1 MLEGIW
7 VGAMPLWQL
16 AQNVLPPQNIDR
28 LQTAPNR
35 DMLNIYVRIVS
46 WQNLSVLRPRFNPL
60 IHFYSK
66 SNFPIFHQVLYRNL
80 QIRPQKWVS
89 HWFLTKKKKKL
100 YPKKFQIAKVIPQK
114 RNFSTFDFIFQIWE
128 PSLARNN
135 KILWPNQT
143 QPFKGQ
149 QHSAVYIVTFSIVHW
164 GGGEGLV
171 ADGGQGHEDMRAG
184 SLLHR
189 KGKVGL

>member
-46 WQNLSVLRPRFNPL
+46 WQNLSVLRPRQNPST
-60 IHFYSK
+60 HFYSK
-66 SNFPIFHQVLYRNL
+66 SDFPIFHQILYRNL

-89 HWFLTKKKKKL
+89 HWFLTKKKNCTPKSFKLLKLSSKKEF
-100 YPKKFQIAKVIPQK
+100 FQLWILFFKSE
-114 RNFSTFDFIFQIWE
+114 N
-128 PSLARNN
+128 LARNN
-135 KILWPNQT
+135 IILWPNQT
-143 QPFKGQ
+143 QPSNKGQ
-149 QHSAVYIVTFSIVHW
+149 RFSAAI
-164 GGGEGLV
+164 
-171 ADGGQGHEDMRAG
+171 
-184 SLLHR
+184 
-189 KGKVGL
+189 

>member
-1 MLEGIW
+1 MKTMNQECQAARPW
-7 VGAMPLWQL
+7 HYNERKCEQSEDPTNNNSALWQL
-16 AQNVLPPQNIDR
+16 AQNVLAPQNIDR
-28 LQTAPNR
+28 LGTAWYR
-35 DMLNIYVRIVS
+35 DMLNIYVRKVS

-100 YPKKFQIAKVIPQK
+100 YPKKFQIAKVIPKK

-128 PSLARNN
+128 PC
-135 KILWPNQT
+135 
-143 QPFKGQ
+143 
-149 QHSAVYIVTFSIVHW
+149 
-164 GGGEGLV
+164 
-171 ADGGQGHEDMRAG
+171 
-184 SLLHR
+184 
-189 KGKVGL
+189 